1 LEILGALGTVH
12 GRHVNEFEPSGRC
25 ISDTIMDCSS
35 RLHLW
40 EAGCW
45 RASGEVDEFA
55 SMRDGFGNSDRNSWR
70 AHRGI

>member
-1 LEILGALGTVH
+1 MSSSLAVVAFRILEW
-12 GRHVNEFEPSGRC
+12 N
-25 ISDTIMDCSS
+25 CSS